1 MTTLVEAPGAVA
13 FVDVVGFTAFTERY
27 GNRSAVEIVD
37 RIESVTRSTLPA
49 DACLVKLLGDGALLW
64 FGRASTAVPA
74 TVEVVERLASGDP
87 CVPCRASVHYGHV
100 AWRGGDVLGR
110 DVNVAARLCP
120 LARSGEVLCSATARA
135 ATNPLDADFELV
147 GNIALRGIERRI
159 DVYRAQA
166 HALGYTPKSSLSSA
180 GATVSSWE

>member
-1 MTTLVEAPGAVA
+1 VTTLVEAPGAVA

-37 RIESVTRSTLPA
+37 RIESVTRRTLPA

-135 ATNPLDADFELV
+135 ATNPLDAEFELV

-166 HALGYTPKSSLSSA
+166 RALVPTMR
-180 GATVSSWE
+180 